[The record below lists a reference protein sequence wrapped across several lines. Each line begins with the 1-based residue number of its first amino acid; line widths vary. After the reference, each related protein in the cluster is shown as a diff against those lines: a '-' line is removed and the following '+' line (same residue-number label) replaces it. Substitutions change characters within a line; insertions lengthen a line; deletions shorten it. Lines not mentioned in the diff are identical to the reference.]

1 MEEKEIIKG
10 VEITYSTSKDFTIES
25 INRFFSKLLKEKIEN
40 GILSVDEVIGLAENN

>member
-10 VEITYSTSKDFTIES
+10 VAITYATSKESTIDS

-40 GILSVDEVIGLAENN
+40 GTLSADDVIGLEK